1 MNAPLTQ
8 VDILRPL
15 RDASGAL
22 HHALDTQLAIS
33 RDDAS
38 LDDYLHHLRSLRPW
52 LREVRRALAAPGDPA
67 LDQAARRIDERLAAL
82 DLDLDLD
89 LKPVAAPD
97 DALVAADDAM
107 AASAFVEQARREPGF
122 AWGLAYVVEG
132 SQLGAAVMHRRLAP
146 RLAPHPLR
154 YFVVDGLGARWREFV
169 AQLGAALHDDPAS
182 VAAAQRGAVAAFERL
197 LARCGLGMPPGVA
210 PGSAA

>member
-38 LDDYLHHLRSLRPW
+38 LDDYLGHLRHLRPW
-52 LREVRRALAAPGDPA
+52 LRDIRRALAVPGDPA

-82 DLDLDLD
+82 ELDLGASPDAGAGD
-89 LKPVAAPD
+89 TSAGTAP
-97 DALVAADDAM
+97 AP
-107 AASAFVEQARREPGF
+107 FVEEATREPAF

-132 SQLGAAVMHRRLAP
+132 SQLGGAVMHKRLAP

-154 YFVVDGLGARWREFV
+154 YFVVDGLGARWRDFV
-169 AQLGAALHDDPAS
+169 AQLGTVLRDDPAA

-197 LARCGLGMPPGVA
+197 LARCGLGMPPDGAAAPAGVA
-210 PGSAA
+210 S

>member
-1 MNAPLTQ
+1 MNASLTQ

-22 HHALDTQLAIS
+22 HHALDSQLAIA

-38 LDDYLHHLRSLRPW
+38 LDDYLGHLRRLRPW
-52 LREVRRALAAPGDPA
+52 LSDIRRALAAPGDAA
-67 LDQAARRIDERLAAL
+67 LDQAARRIDDRLAAL
-82 DLDLDLD
+82 DLDLASD
-89 LKPVAAPD
+89 P
-97 DALVAADDAM
+97 AADAPAGRPPGA
-107 AASAFVEQARREPGF
+107 AASPPFVEEATREPAF

-132 SQLGAAVMHRRLAP
+132 SQLGGAVMHRRLAP

-154 YFVVDGLGARWREFV
+154 YFMVDGLGARWREFV
-169 AQLGAALHDDPAS
+169 AQLGVALHDDPAA

-197 LARCGLGMPPGVA
+197 LARCGLGLPPAMPGTA
-210 PGSAA
+210 PEAAS

>member
-22 HHALDTQLAIS
+22 HHALDSQLAIS
-33 RDDAS
+33 REDAS
-38 LDDYLHHLRSLRPW
+38 LDDYLGHLRSLRPW
-52 LREVRRALAAPGDPA
+52 LRDIRRALAAPGDPA
-67 LDQAARRIDERLAAL
+67 LDQVARRIDDRLAAL
-82 DLDLDLD
+82 ELDLASTSPSDRQPD
-89 LKPVAAPD
+89 AIAGTAP
-97 DALVAADDAM
+97 AP
-107 AASAFVEQARREPGF
+107 FVDEATRDPAF

-132 SQLGAAVMHRRLAP
+132 SQLGGAVMHRRLAP

-154 YFVVDGLGARWREFV
+154 YFAVDGLGARWREFV
-169 AQLGAALHDDPAS
+169 AQLGAALRDDPAA

-197 LARCGLGMPPGVA
+197 LARCGLGLPPVA
-210 PGSAA
+210 SGTTPEAAS

>member
-22 HHALDTQLAIS
+22 HHALDSQLAIA

-38 LDDYLHHLRSLRPW
+38 LDDYLGHLRSLRPW
-52 LREVRRALAAPGDPA
+52 LSDIRRALAAPGDAA
-67 LDQAARRIDERLAAL
+67 LDQAARRIDDRLAAL
-82 DLDLDLD
+82 DLDLASDD
-89 LKPVAAPD
+89 ESAAGRPQG
-97 DALVAADDAM
+97 AAAS
-107 AASAFVEQARREPGF
+107 SAFVEEATRDPAF

-132 SQLGAAVMHRRLAP
+132 SQLGGAVMHRRLAP

-169 AQLGAALHDDPAS
+169 AQLGAALHDDPAA

-197 LARCGLGMPPGVA
+197 LARCGLGLPPAA
-210 PGSAA
+210 PEAAS

>member
-22 HHALDTQLAIS
+22 HHALDTQLAIA

-38 LDDYLHHLRSLRPW
+38 LDDYLGHLRSLRPW
-52 LREVRRALAAPGDPA
+52 LRDIRSALRAPGDPA

-82 DLDLDLD
+82 ELDLGTASDA
-89 LKPVAAPD
+89 VAEP
-97 DALVAADDAM
+97 AAG
-107 AASAFVEQARREPGF
+107 SFVEEVRREPAF

-132 SQLGAAVMHRRLAP
+132 SQLGGAVMHRRLAP

-154 YFVVDGLGARWREFV
+154 YFVVDGLGARWRDFV
-169 AQLGAALHDDPAS
+169 AQLGIALRDDPAA

-197 LARCGLGMPPGVA
+197 LARCGLSPA
-210 PGSAA
+210 TGSSPVTIS

>member
-22 HHALDTQLAIS
+22 HHALDSQLAIA

-38 LDDYLHHLRSLRPW
+38 LDDYLGHLRSLRPW
-52 LREVRRALAAPGDPA
+52 LSDIRRALAAPGDAA
-67 LDQAARRIDERLAAL
+67 LDQAARRIDDRLAAL
-82 DLDLDLD
+82 DLDLAASDPATD
-89 LKPVAAPD
+89 AAAGHPPGAAAP
-97 DALVAADDAM
+97 AP
-107 AASAFVEQARREPGF
+107 FVEEATREPAF

-132 SQLGAAVMHRRLAP
+132 SQLGGAVMHRRLAP

-169 AQLGAALHDDPAS
+169 AQLGAALHDDPAA

-197 LARCGLGMPPGVA
+197 LARCGLGLPPAAATGVA
-210 PGSAA
+210 P

>member
-22 HHALDTQLAIS
+22 HHALDTQLAIA

-38 LDDYLHHLRSLRPW
+38 LDDYLGHLRSLRPW
-52 LREVRRALAAPGDPA
+52 LRDIRSALRAPGDPA

-82 DLDLDLD
+82 ELDLGTASE
-89 LKPVAAPD
+89 VAAEP
-97 DALVAADDAM
+97 AVGP
-107 AASAFVEQARREPGF
+107 FVEEARREPAF

-132 SQLGAAVMHRRLAP
+132 SQRGGAVMHRRLAP

-154 YFVVDGLGARWREFV
+154 YFVVDGLGARWRDFV
-169 AQLGAALHDDPAS
+169 AQLGTALRDDPAA

-197 LARCGLGMPPGVA
+197 LARCGLSPA
-210 PGSAA
+210 TGSSPVTIS

>member
-1 MNAPLTQ
+1 MNASLTQ

-22 HHALDTQLAIS
+22 HHALDSQLAIG

-38 LDDYLHHLRSLRPW
+38 LDDYLGHLRSLRPW
-52 LREVRRALAAPGDPA
+52 LSDIRRALAAPGDAA
-67 LDQAARRIDERLAAL
+67 LDQAARRIDDRLVAL
-82 DLDLDLD
+82 DLDLASG
-89 LKPVAAPD
+89 PAAEPSQGGVAAP
-97 DALVAADDAM
+97 LP
-107 AASAFVEQARREPGF
+107 FVEEATRDPAF

-132 SQLGAAVMHRRLAP
+132 SQLGGAVMHRKLAP

-169 AQLGAALHDDPAS
+169 AQLGAALHDDPAA

-197 LARCGLGMPPGVA
+197 LARCNLGLPKA
-210 PGSAA
+210 PSGAAPEAAS

>member
-22 HHALDTQLAIS
+22 HHALDTQLAIA

-38 LDDYLHHLRSLRPW
+38 LDDYLGHMRSLRPW
-52 LREVRRALAAPGDPA
+52 LRDIRSALRAPGDPA

-82 DLDLDLD
+82 ELDLGTASDA
-89 LKPVAAPD
+89 VAEP
-97 DALVAADDAM
+97 AAG
-107 AASAFVEQARREPGF
+107 SFVEEARREPAF

-132 SQLGAAVMHRRLAP
+132 SQLGGAVMHRRLAP

-154 YFVVDGLGARWREFV
+154 YFVVDGLGARWRDFV
-169 AQLGAALHDDPAS
+169 AQLGIALRDDPAA

-197 LARCGLGMPPGVA
+197 LARCGLSPA
-210 PGSAA
+210 TGSSPVTIS

>member
-38 LDDYLHHLRSLRPW
+38 LDDYLGHLRHLRPW
-52 LREVRRALAAPGDPA
+52 LREIRRALAAPGDPA
-67 LDQAARRIDERLAAL
+67 LDQVARRVDERLAAL
-82 DLDLDLD
+82 DLDLGSPADATT
-89 LKPVAAPD
+89 PIEAAPGT
-97 DALVAADDAM
+97 
-107 AASAFVEQARREPGF
+107 SPPPFVEEATREPAF

-132 SQLGAAVMHRRLAP
+132 SQLGGAVMHKRLAP

-154 YFVVDGLGARWREFV
+154 YFVVDGLGARWRDFV
-169 AQLGAALHDDPAS
+169 AQLGTALRDDPAA

-197 LARCGLGMPPGVA
+197 LARCGLGVPPAGGASPAGAA
-210 PGSAA
+210 P